1 MYITR
6 SPLSGTSDTSER
18 MTDRDITQ
26 EIDLNPIKAG
36 PQPEIMGLFGH
47 PQPSISGVSDVL
59 VGGGPTLWGNF
70 FIWDGNI
77 MTHPF
82 GR

>member
-36 PQPEIMGLFGH
+36 PRPEIMGN
-47 PQPSISGVSDVL
+47 
-59 VGGGPTLWGNF
+59 WGIQN
-70 FIWDGNI
+70 
-77 MTHPF
+77 PP
-82 GR
+82 